1 MATTQ
6 RIQVAGLRELGEKF
20 RRLGTLTNAQGV
32 AQKAVNAGGLVIK
45 KRVIAN
51 APVAPAPYRVD
62 DGTKSGQLVQ
72 PRNIQ
77 RNVVVKKVPQS
88 QTQYTAEAVVAI
100 RGKRKNGFAS
110 RIASLAE
117 FGTVKQAA
125 KPFVRPAFE
134 EGKFEAVDAI
144 ALRLQQELDKVTR

>member
-6 RIQVAGLRELGEKF
+6 RVQVTGLRELGEKL
-20 RRLGTLTNAQGV
+20 RQLGTLAAANGV
-32 AQKAVNAGGLVIK
+32 AQKAVNAGARVIK
-45 KRVIAN
+45 KKAIDK

-77 RNVVVKKVPQS
+77 RNVVVKKVSQS
-88 QTQYTAEAVVAI
+88 QYTAEAVVAI
-100 RGKRKNGFAS
+100 RGKRKNGYAS

-117 FGTVKQAA
+117 FGTVKQSP
-125 KPFVRPAFE
+125 KPFMRPAFE

-144 ALRLQQELDKVTR
+144 ALRLQEEIEKATR